1 MSYTALYRKYRPQTF
16 EGVIGQDHIIKTLK
30 NQILSNRVSHAYL
43 FCGTRGTGKTTAAKI
58 FARAVNCLNPK
69 DGEPCNECESCKSIL
84 NDSTVDI
91 FEIDAAS
98 NNSVDDVRE
107 IRESVKYTPANSK
120 YKVYII
126 DEAHMLSKGASNALL
141 KTIEEPSEYVVF
153 IFATTEPNKMIPTV
167 LSRCQ
172 RFDFKRITVEE
183 MKDRMRYIC
192 SKEGVEAEEDA
203 LSVIARNSQGA
214 LRDALSILDRCI
226 LFGDKHLKY
235 EDVVEILGIVN
246 VDEIFGLADDI
257 ITHNVAAALKKI
269 DSFISSGKDI
279 EILSSEL
286 LEHMRNL
293 MICLAAGDSAKEIIS
308 VSDDEFDRMKK
319 SIENTDIDNV
329 IRIINILSEIQN
341 NLKYATDKRTIFEV
355 GIIKTIKPTY
365 DTNKEALEERVKY
378 LEKVIESGNIT
389 VSARKTEFLDEAD
402 MDSEEDVEEI
412 SKSKKTKATKDK
424 SSSKKSKK
432 YEEMKS
438 EDLKKIERLWDKI
451 LDKMKQDRKM
461 PVRAMLLEK
470 KNLKEHNGVLYI
482 IFGEKFAFAKKSLSD
497 HGNSEYIESVVK
509 DIVHKNFSVKVI
521 LESEADIINMDI
533 EKEEDKGEEL
543 LKQVVD
549 PELIEIRD
557 SMDEE

>member
-1 MSYTALYRKYRPQTF
+1 
-16 EGVIGQDHIIKTLK
+16 
-30 NQILSNRVSHAYL
+30 
-43 FCGTRGTGKTTAAKI
+43 
-58 FARAVNCLNPK
+58 
-69 DGEPCNECESCKSIL
+69 
-84 NDSTVDI
+84 
-91 FEIDAAS
+91 
-98 NNSVDDVRE
+98 
-107 IRESVKYTPANSK
+107 
-120 YKVYII
+120 
-126 DEAHMLSKGASNALL
+126 
-141 KTIEEPSEYVVF
+141 
-153 IFATTEPNKMIPTV
+153 
-167 LSRCQ
+167 
-172 RFDFKRITVEE
+172 
-183 MKDRMRYIC
+183 
-192 SKEGVEAEEDA
+192 
-203 LSVIARNSQGA
+203 
-214 LRDALSILDRCI
+214 
-226 LFGDKHLKY
+226 
-235 EDVVEILGIVN
+235 
-246 VDEIFGLADDI
+246 
-257 ITHNVAAALKKI
+257 
-269 DSFISSGKDI
+269 
-279 EILSSEL
+279 
-286 LEHMRNL
+286 
-293 MICLAAGDSAKEIIS
+293 
-308 VSDDEFDRMKK
+308 
-319 SIENTDIDNV
+319 
-329 IRIINILSEIQN
+329 
-341 NLKYATDKRTIFEV
+341 
-355 GIIKTIKPTY
+355 
-365 DTNKEALEERVKY
+365 
-378 LEKVIESGNIT
+378 
-389 VSARKTEFLDEAD
+389 

>member
-1 MSYTALYRKYRPQTF
+1 
-16 EGVIGQDHIIKTLK
+16 
-30 NQILSNRVSHAYL
+30 
-43 FCGTRGTGKTTAAKI
+43 
-58 FARAVNCLNPK
+58 
-69 DGEPCNECESCKSIL
+69 
-84 NDSTVDI
+84 
-91 FEIDAAS
+91 
-98 NNSVDDVRE
+98 
-107 IRESVKYTPANSK
+107 
-120 YKVYII
+120 
-126 DEAHMLSKGASNALL
+126 
-141 KTIEEPSEYVVF
+141 
-153 IFATTEPNKMIPTV
+153 
-167 LSRCQ
+167 
-172 RFDFKRITVEE
+172 
-183 MKDRMRYIC
+183 
-192 SKEGVEAEEDA
+192 
-203 LSVIARNSQGA
+203 
-214 LRDALSILDRCI
+214 
-226 LFGDKHLKY
+226 
-235 EDVVEILGIVN
+235 
-246 VDEIFGLADDI
+246 
-257 ITHNVAAALKKI
+257 
-269 DSFISSGKDI
+269 
-279 EILSSEL
+279 
-286 LEHMRNL
+286 

-412 SKSKKTKATKDK
+412 SKSKKAKATKDK

-521 LESEADIINMDI
+521 LESEADMINMDI

-549 PELIEIRD
+549 PELIEVRD

>member
-1 MSYTALYRKYRPQTF
+1 MHKALYREYRPQKF
-16 EGVIGQDHIIKTLK
+16 SDVVGQEHIVRTLK
-30 NQILSNRVSHAYL
+30 NEIISGNIAHAYM
-43 FCGTRGTGKTTAAKI
+43 FSGTRGTGKTTAAKI

-69 DGEPCNECESCKSIL
+69 DGEPCNECESCRAII

-107 IRESVKYTPANSK
+107 IRESVKYTPTNSK

-141 KTIEEPSEYVVF
+141 KTIEEPPEYVVF

-183 MKDRMRYIC
+183 MKNRMRYIC
-192 SKEGVEAEEDA
+192 SKEGVEVEEDA

-226 LFGDKHLKY
+226 LFGESHLKY
-235 EDVVEILGIVN
+235 EDVLEILGIVN
-246 VDEIFGLADDI
+246 IDEIFGLSDDI
-257 ITHNVAAALKKI
+257 INNNIPSALQKI

-286 LEHMRNL
+286 IEHMRSL
-293 MICLAAGDSAKEIIS
+293 MICLAAKESAKDIIS
-308 VSDDEFDRMKK
+308 VSEEEFEKMKN
-319 SIENTDIDNV
+319 SIQNTDIDNI
-329 IRIINILSEIQN
+329 IRIINILSEVQN

-355 GIIKTIKPTY
+355 GIIKAVKPVY
-365 DTNKEALEERVKY
+365 DTSKQALEERVKY
-378 LEKVIESGNIT
+378 LEKIIESGNIT
-389 VSARKTEFLDEAD
+389 VNSKNTSLKDENKKD
-402 MDSEEDVEEI
+402 TDNSSVDSE
-412 SKSKKTKATKDK
+412 KSNMI
-424 SSSKKSKK
+424 KKSPTKKNKK

-438 EDLKKIERLWDKI
+438 EDLNKIERLWDKV
-451 LDKMKQDRKM
+451 LDTMKKDRKM

-470 KNLKEHNGVLYI
+470 KNIKEHNGVLYI
-482 IFGEKFAFAKKSLSD
+482 IFGEKFAFAQKSLTE
-497 HGNSEYIESVVK
+497 HGNLEYIENVIKSV
-509 DIVHKNFSVKVI
+509 VHKNFSVKII
-521 LESEADIINMDI
+521 LESEADNINMEI
-533 EKEEDKGEEL
+533 EKESDKGEEI
-543 LKQVVD
+543 LKRIVSSD
-549 PELIEIRD
+549 IIEIKEGSD
-557 SMDEE
+557 KEI

>member
-1 MSYTALYRKYRPQTF
+1 MHKALYREYRPQKF
-16 EGVIGQDHIIKTLK
+16 SDVVGQEHIIRTLK
-30 NQILSNRVSHAYL
+30 NEIMSGNIAHAYM
-43 FCGTRGTGKTTAAKI
+43 FSGTRGTGKTTAAKI

-141 KTIEEPSEYVVF
+141 KTIEEPPEYVVF

-183 MKDRMRYIC
+183 MKERMRYIC
-192 SKEGVEAEEDA
+192 SKEGVEVEEDA

-389 VSARKTEFLDEAD
+389 VSARKAEPLDGEDVFDEA
-402 MDSEEDVEEI
+402 EEEVV
-412 SKSKKTKATKDK
+412 KPKKYKTFRSK

-521 LESEADIINMDI
+521 LESEADMINMDI

-549 PELIEIRD
+549 PELIEVRD

>member
-1 MSYTALYRKYRPQTF
+1 MHKALYREYRPQKF
-16 EGVIGQDHIIKTLK
+16 SDVVGQEHIIRTLK
-30 NQILSNRVSHAYL
+30 NEIMSGNIAHAYM
-43 FCGTRGTGKTTAAKI
+43 FSGTRGTGKTTAAKI

-141 KTIEEPSEYVVF
+141 KTIEEPPEYVVF

-183 MKDRMRYIC
+183 MKERMRYIC
-192 SKEGVEAEEDA
+192 SKEGVEVEEDA

-226 LFGDKHLKY
+226 LFGDKYLRY

-246 VDEIFGLADDI
+246 IDEIFGLADDI

-389 VSARKTEFLDEAD
+389 VSARKTEFLDG
-402 MDSEEDVEEI
+402 EDVFDEAEEEVVKPK
-412 SKSKKTKATKDK
+412 KSKTSRSK

-470 KNLKEHNGVLYI
+470 KSLKEHNGVLYI

-521 LESEADIINMDI
+521 LESEADMINMDI

>member
-1 MSYTALYRKYRPQTF
+1 MHKALYREYRPQKF
-16 EGVIGQDHIIKTLK
+16 SDVVGQEHIVRTLK
-30 NQILSNRVSHAYL
+30 NEIISGNIAHAYM
-43 FCGTRGTGKTTAAKI
+43 FSGTRGTGKTTAAKI
-58 FARAVNCLNPK
+58 FARAINCLNPK
-69 DGEPCNECESCKSIL
+69 DGEPCNECESCKAIL

-141 KTIEEPSEYVVF
+141 KTIEEPPEYVVF

-172 RFDFKRITVEE
+172 RFDFKRITIDE

-192 SKEGVEAEEDA
+192 SKECIDAEDDA

-226 LFGDKHLKY
+226 LFGDKKLKY

-246 VDEIFGLADDI
+246 IDEIFGLVDNIISHDI
-257 ITHNVAAALKKI
+257 ASALKKI
-269 DSFISSGKDI
+269 DAFISSGKDI
-279 EILSSEL
+279 EILSSEI

-293 MICLAAGDSAKEIIS
+293 MICLAAGKSAKDIIS
-308 VSDDEFDRMKK
+308 VSEEEFNKMMK
-319 SIENTDIDNV
+319 SVENTDIDNI
-329 IRIINILSEIQN
+329 IRIINILSEVQN

-355 GIIKTIKPTY
+355 GIIKTIKPVY
-365 DTNKEALEERVKY
+365 DISKEALEERVKY
-378 LEKVIESGNIT
+378 LEEVIESGNIKISNNNSDFT
-389 VSARKTEFLDEAD
+389 DGENSFEDNLEKTK
-402 MDSEEDVEEI
+402 SE
-412 SKSKKTKATKDK
+412 KSKTTKNISNKNK
-424 SSSKKSKK
+424 KK
-432 YEEMKS
+432 YEDVKS

-451 LDKMKQDRKM
+451 LDKMKSDRKM

-470 KNLKEHNGVLYI
+470 NSLKEHNGVLYI
-482 IFGEKFAFAKKSLSD
+482 IFGEKFAFAKKSLND
-497 HGNSEYIESVVK
+497 HGNLEYIESVIR

-521 LESEADIINMDI
+521 LESEADIINVDI
-533 EKEEDKGEEL
+533 EKESDRGEEI
-543 LKQVVD
+543 LKQVIS
-549 PELIEIRD
+549 PELIEVRD
-557 SMDEE
+557 GKDDEI

>member
-1 MSYTALYRKYRPQTF
+1 MHKALYREYRPQKF
-16 EGVIGQDHIIKTLK
+16 SDVVGQEHIIRTLK
-30 NQILSNRVSHAYL
+30 NEIMSGNIAHAYM
-43 FCGTRGTGKTTAAKI
+43 FSGTRGTGKTTAAKI
-58 FARAVNCLNPK
+58 FARAVNCLNPQN
-69 DGEPCNECESCKSIL
+69 GEPCNECESCKAIL

-141 KTIEEPSEYVVF
+141 KTIEEPPEYVVF

-226 LFGDKHLKY
+226 LFGDTHLKY
-235 EDVVEILGIVN
+235 YDVVEILGIVN
-246 VDEIFGLADDI
+246 IDEIFGLADDI

-286 LEHMRNL
+286 LEHMRSL

-308 VSDDEFDRMKK
+308 VSDDEFERMKK
-319 SIENTDIDNV
+319 SIANTDIDNI

-365 DTNKEALEERVKY
+365 DTSKEALEERVKY
-378 LEKVIESGNIT
+378 LEKVIESGKIT
-389 VSARKTEFLDEAD
+389 VSSRRADSIDEGTDEAND
-402 MDSEEDVEEI
+402 ELEED
-412 SKSKKTKATKDK
+412 SKPKKTKVSQSK

-438 EDLKKIERLWDKI
+438 DDLKKIERLWDKI

-482 IFGEKFAFAKKSLSD
+482 IFDEKFAFAKKSLSD
-497 HGNSEYIESVVK
+497 HGNSEYIESVVR

-521 LESEADIINMDI
+521 LESEADMINMDI
-533 EKEEDKGEEL
+533 DKESDKGEEL

-549 PELIEIRD
+549 PELIEVRD
-557 SMDEE
+557 SMDDE

>member
-1 MSYTALYRKYRPQTF
+1 MHKALYREYRPQKF
-16 EGVIGQDHIIKTLK
+16 SDVVGQEHIIRTLK
-30 NQILSNRVSHAYL
+30 NEIMSGNIAHAYM
-43 FCGTRGTGKTTAAKI
+43 FSGTRGTGKTTAAKI

-141 KTIEEPSEYVVF
+141 KTIEEPPEYVVF

-192 SKEGVEAEEDA
+192 SKEGVEVEEDA

-226 LFGDKHLKY
+226 LFGDKYLRY
-235 EDVVEILGIVN
+235 EDVVETLGIVN

-389 VSARKTEFLDEAD
+389 VSARKTEFLDG
-402 MDSEEDVEEI
+402 EDVFDEAEEEVVKPK
-412 SKSKKTKATKDK
+412 KSKTSRSK

-470 KNLKEHNGVLYI
+470 KSLKEHNGVLYI

-521 LESEADIINMDI
+521 LESEADMINMDI

>member
-1 MSYTALYRKYRPQTF
+1 MHKALYREYRPQKF
-16 EGVIGQDHIIKTLK
+16 SDVVGQEHIIRTLK
-30 NQILSNRVSHAYL
+30 NEIMSGNIAHAYM
-43 FCGTRGTGKTTAAKI
+43 FSGTRGTGKTTAAKI

-141 KTIEEPSEYVVF
+141 KTIEEPPEYVVF

-183 MKDRMRYIC
+183 MKERMRYIC
-192 SKEGVEAEEDA
+192 SKEGVEVEEDA

-246 VDEIFGLADDI
+246 IDEIFGLADDI

-308 VSDDEFDRMKK
+308 VSDDEFYRMKK

-412 SKSKKTKATKDK
+412 SKSKKTKDK

-470 KNLKEHNGVLYI
+470 KSLKEHNGVLYI

-521 LESEADIINMDI
+521 LESEADMINMDI

-549 PELIEIRD
+549 PELIEVRD

>member
-1 MSYTALYRKYRPQTF
+1 MHKALYREYRPQKF
-16 EGVIGQDHIIKTLK
+16 SDVVGQEHIIRTLK
-30 NQILSNRVSHAYL
+30 NEIMSGNIAHAYM
-43 FCGTRGTGKTTAAKI
+43 FSGTRGTGKTTAAKI

-141 KTIEEPSEYVVF
+141 KTIEEPPEYVVF

-183 MKDRMRYIC
+183 MKERMRYIC
-192 SKEGVEAEEDA
+192 SKEGVEVEEDA

-389 VSARKTEFLDEAD
+389 VSARKTEFLDG
-402 MDSEEDVEEI
+402 EDVFDEAEEEVVKPK
-412 SKSKKTKATKDK
+412 KSKTSRSK

-470 KNLKEHNGVLYI
+470 KSLKEHNGVLYI

-521 LESEADIINMDI
+521 LESEADMINMDI